1 MSRIALPDLPPRYQ
15 AQVAEQLGREGAGR
29 DFPSVLAASVIG
41 CPASDRRGRVPN
53 KTEQAFRDVFFPAG
67 SPVRYEPL
75 TLRLPG
81 GSRYTP
87 DFVDGLTCY
96 EVKGSRRLPSH
107 GRALT
112 AFREARAAFP
122 QFRFRWFEMTAG
134 GVFVEKYSETV
145 P

>member
-1 MSRIALPDLPPRYQ
+1 MSRIALSDLPPRYQ
-15 AQVAEQLGREGAGR
+15 AQAAAQLGLEGGGG
-29 DFPSVLAASVIG
+29 DFPAASA
-41 CPASDRRGRVPN
+41 PASARSSERRGRVPN
-53 KTEQAFRDVFFPAG
+53 KTEMAFRDGFFPAG
-67 SPVRYEPL
+67 ATGRYEPL